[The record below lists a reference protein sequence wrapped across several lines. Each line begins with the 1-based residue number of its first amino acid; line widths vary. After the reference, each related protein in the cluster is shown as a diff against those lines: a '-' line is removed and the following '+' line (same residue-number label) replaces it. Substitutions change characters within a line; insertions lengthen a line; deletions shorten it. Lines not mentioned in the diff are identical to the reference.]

1 AGPVFKRIAQKIFT
15 EVPSTNEIKKLD
27 KKIPK
32 QEKHYNQYFAKL
44 QKSQQLIPNVKG
56 MPGMDAIAL
65 LENLGMNVRIKGIG
79 KVKNQSLQAGQNII
93 KNTTITL
100 ELL

>member
-1 AGPVFKRIAQKIFT
+1 LL
-15 EVPSTNEIKKLD
+15 NCKK
-27 KKIPK
+27 
-32 QEKHYNQYFAKL
+32 
-44 QKSQQLIPNVKG
+44 QQQSIPNVKG

-65 LENLGMNVRIKGIG
+65 ENLGVKVKAVGMG
-79 KVKNQSLQAGQNII
+79 KVKTQSLQAGQDII